1 MSFRQ
6 FGGLNYSARHNIVS
20 SNYNTSNNLLVTQNV
35 GQPNSYINFL
45 SDISGNINIFGN
57 FDISGNVDI
66 SGNLTAYHIFL
77 SSGYNY
83 SSAENAV
90 MPKSYIDLV
99 STGIVPVGQVITIST
114 TGNNGQTTNTTY
126 PVPINSSNV
135 GINFIIDGI
144 TLNVGDAVLLNDQV
158 NQVNNGVYNYINSS
172 GNYIFQRSTTILPL
186 GTDAVGAFVS
196 VINGTLYGRSGWVQT
211 YYNNLDNAIVGID
224 SLIFSEF
231 YNINFKIG
239 QGLNITT
246 SGNNSTINIDSSLN
260 FINYLDST
268 IGNTG
273 ASGNLA
279 LGTLSTNTIIGPTG
293 GNPVQFQSQIQ
304 AQKGITG
311 ATGSFTNLTAS
322 EQIIAPGGIT
332 GATGSFT
339 NLNVSN
345 NTNFVNLPTS
355 TQTPTTGDQLIT
367 KSYADSTYTT
377 SGNILGSNNS
387 WTGINTFSNNTLVSG
402 GITGATGSFNNLY
415 VTNKAQFVQDI
426 SVNTLTIGLGTGNI
440 STNTAI
446 GKSSLSSNTTG
457 TENTAIGFQS
467 LQLNTTGY
475 DNVAIGFTSL
485 ENNTTGNSNIAIG
498 NSSLQYNTTGNNN
511 TAIGFASMYIN
522 TTGQNNTAIGYQ
534 SLNTNVNG
542 YYNTALGYQ
551 ASLSGNYSNSTAI
564 GAFAQPTSSNQ
575 IMLGGSNGG
584 VYPEVVIG
592 PIGQSCTAQVKIYE
606 SIGTGPYTQTT
617 PGATPTYTSPT
628 TGSLV
633 ISHNNSGG
641 YSSILFPSN
650 ANNGSDYAYIQF
662 FDNVNSG
669 YPSSSEAALLL
680 IGIENDATTSAGPDR
695 ISLYAD
701 SGNGYIGIN
710 NLYPLNALDVIGNGV
725 FSGSVTAS
733 SFNTTS
739 DYRIKDNIQILNEY
753 HNVDNLRP
761 ITYYNKKTGKQDI
774 GLLAHEV
781 QEYLPCL
788 VIGEKDDEQLQN
800 INYLGLIPIL
810 IKEIQELK
818 KEIKILKTKI

>member
-45 SDISGNINIFGN
+45 SDISGN
-57 FDISGNVDI
+57 VDI
-66 SGNLTAYHIFL
+66 SGNITAYYMFL

-211 YYNNLDNAIVGID
+211 YFNNLDNAIVGID

-311 ATGSFTNLTAS
+311 PTGSFTY
-322 EQIIAPGGIT
+322 
-332 GATGSFT
+332 
-339 NLNVSN
+339 LNVSN

-387 WTGINTFSNNTLVSG
+387 WTGINTFSNNTLVPG

-426 SVNTLTIGLGTGNI
+426 NVNTLNIGLGGGNV
-440 STNTAI
+440 SSNTAI
-446 GKSSLSSNTTG
+446 GTQSLTYNTTG
-457 TENTAIGFQS
+457 SQNTAIGYQS
-467 LQLNTTGY
+467 LYNNTIGTY
-475 DNVAIGFTSL
+475 NAAIGYQSL
-485 ENNTTGNSNIAIG
+485 F
-498 NSSLQYNTTGNNN
+498 YNLTGNNN
-511 TAIGFASMYIN
+511 TAIGYSSLFFN
-522 TTGQNNTAIGYQ
+522 TTGSQNTAIGYQ
-534 SLNTNVNG
+534 SLYNNTIGTYNAAIGYSSLRENTTGVQNTAIGTQSLTYNTTGSQNIAIGYDSLSGNTNG
-542 YYNTALGYQ
+542 SYNTALGFQ
-551 ASLSGNYSNSTAI
+551 ASFNGNYSYTTAI

-584 VYPEVVIG
+584 VYPEVVVG
-592 PIGQSCTAQVKIYE
+592 PIIQSCTGQVKIYE

-617 PGATPTYTSPT
+617 AGATPTSTSPT

-662 FDNVNSG
+662 FDNVDAG

-680 IGIENDATTSAGPDR
+680 IGIENDSTGSAGPDR

-701 SGNGYIGIN
+701 SGSGYIGIN
-710 NLYPLNALDVIGNGV
+710 NLYPLNALDVIGNGN
-725 FSGSVTAS
+725 FTGSVTAS

-788 VIGEKDDEQLQN
+788 VIGEKDAKELQN

-818 KEIKILKTKI
+818 KEIKILKSKI